1 MATENQQNTR
11 ESTLS
16 TPCDRLQYVGGFF
29 INKLHAHCYFIE
41 FGIHYLH
48 MSYIK
53 TQEEMQY
60 ILDGGKILGEI
71 LDHLSTMAVAGAN
84 AFDIDATAERL
95 IREAGGRP
103 AFKGYRQRKSDP
115 KFPSTIC
122 ASKNEEIVHGVAT
135 KDKVLQDGDIFSM
148 DIGMQWP
155 MNCGKGERGNGFFTD
170 TAITVT
176 VGDIDPKITQLL
188 SVTKKSLEIGIN
200 QMQIGNTVEDI
211 GQKIE
216 QYIAPQGYGIVRQLS
231 GHGVGHGVHE
241 DPYVPNYHDPSL
253 EEWKI
258 EPGVVL
264 AIEPMITM
272 GTHEIEVLDDD
283 WTIVSKDRKLSAHF
297 EHTIVVTE
305 NGPEVATRRPSE
317 KK

>member
-1 MATENQQNTR
+1 
-11 ESTLS
+11 
-16 TPCDRLQYVGGFF
+16 
-29 INKLHAHCYFIE
+29 
-41 FGIHYLH
+41 

-53 TQEEMQY
+53 TQEEIQY

-71 LDHLSTMAVAGAN
+71 LEHLTTLTVPGAT
-84 AFDIDATAERL
+84 AFDIDAVAERL
-95 IREAGGRP
+95 IRDAGGRP
-103 AFKGYRQRKSDP
+103 AFKGYRQSKRDP

-122 ASKNEEIVHGVAT
+122 ASVNEEIVHGVAT
-135 KDKVLQDGDIFSM
+135 KDKILKEGDIFSM

-155 MNCGKGERGNGFFTD
+155 MNCGKGEKGNGFFTD
-170 TAITVT
+170 TAITVP
-176 VGDIDPKITQLL
+176 VGKIDTKTEKLL
-188 SVTKKSLEIGIN
+188 SVTKKSLEIGIE

-211 GQKIE
+211 GKEIE
-216 QYIAPQGYGIVRQLS
+216 RYVAPQGYGIVRQLS

-241 DPYVPNYHDPSL
+241 DPYVPNYHDRSL
-253 EEWKI
+253 SEWKI

-264 AIEPMITM
+264 AIEPMITL

-283 WTIVSKDRKLSAHF
+283 WTIVSKDRSLSGHF

-305 NGPEVATRRPSE
+305 NGPVVATRRPGE